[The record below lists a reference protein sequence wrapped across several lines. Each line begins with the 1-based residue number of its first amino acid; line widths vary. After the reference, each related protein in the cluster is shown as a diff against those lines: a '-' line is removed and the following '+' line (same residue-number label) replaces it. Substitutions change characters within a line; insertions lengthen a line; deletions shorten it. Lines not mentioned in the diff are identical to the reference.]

1 MGKATVVG
9 LLLFAASAAEAR
21 AFDLQD
27 FYGQAVSAAQ
37 SLFRPGKTDRDVIPA
52 PPDLDA
58 KMALV
63 PPHDRSRMPVI
74 APPQ

>member
-1 MGKATVVG
+1 MRKATVLG
-9 LLLFAASAAEAR
+9 LLLFAVSVTEAR

-37 SLFRPGKTDRDVIPA
+37 SLFRPSKTDRDIIPA